1 MFVDGVIH
9 AEFFSGHSGGQY
21 SWATLISRTN
31 DDRGAVKV
39 ERGIPPPPP
48 LAEYDTNWMGEV
60 IRPDRPRVL

>member
-39 ERGIPPPPP
+39 ERGVPPP
-48 LAEYDTNWMGEV
+48 LPPVGSDGR
-60 IRPDRPRVL
+60 RPWPQIGTFV